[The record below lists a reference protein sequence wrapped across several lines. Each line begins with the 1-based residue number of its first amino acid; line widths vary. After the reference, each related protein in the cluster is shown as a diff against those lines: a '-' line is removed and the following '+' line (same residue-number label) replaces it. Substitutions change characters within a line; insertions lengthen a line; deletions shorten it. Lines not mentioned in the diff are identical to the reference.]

1 MLAGF
6 SAAIL
11 VGDLFLTF
19 LKAGSDMDSAGYV
32 IGVAGFALAQVFWTV
47 GQLRES
53 RPDWR
58 VALALAIP
66 LATFALVRLRPPV
79 MPPAANA
86 AVAAYSLLTALSF
99 ATALASIAGVWA
111 CLAREIGGGWRRI
124 LVGWGGAL
132 NAAGL
137 CTIALVPF
145 DVSGTIHNVG
155 CHLATSGGALILIAR
170 FRKGADLVWTCWLVV
185 LVIAFALCID
195 LKAIPFS
202 PYVPTTQKML
212 IVSFAA
218 WAGWVAWQMGGKTVG
233 DFEDQR
239 DIGVKVAE

>member
-1 MLAGF
+1 MEIDLVGFILVMESNFLSYRRKWMLAGF

-99 ATALASIAGVWA
+99 ATALASRARGRVLRVR
-111 CLAREIGGGWRRI
+111 LAA
-124 LVGWGGAL
+124 VGAESLSVGA
-132 NAAGL
+132 A
-137 CTIALVPF
+137 
-145 DVSGTIHNVG
+145 H
-155 CHLATSGGALILIAR
+155 
-170 FRKGADLVWTCWLVV
+170 
-185 LVIAFALCID
+185 
-195 LKAIPFS
+195 
-202 PYVPTTQKML
+202 
-212 IVSFAA
+212 
-218 WAGWVAWQMGGKTVG
+218 
-233 DFEDQR
+233 
-239 DIGVKVAE
+239 